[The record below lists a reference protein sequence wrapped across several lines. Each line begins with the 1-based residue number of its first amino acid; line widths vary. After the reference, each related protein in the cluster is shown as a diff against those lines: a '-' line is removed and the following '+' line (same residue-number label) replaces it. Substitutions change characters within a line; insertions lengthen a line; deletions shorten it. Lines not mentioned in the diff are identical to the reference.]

1 VGEDGQ
7 TTSKMGGGWR
17 RRAIVAA
24 VLFCALVFIFHR
36 PVLLALGRQIARH
49 YAAGENLK
57 IDFLAEGS
65 VLTNLTVRNLHVVP
79 TGSTDVESIDIDF
92 AHANYSLFGLVR
104 HGVSQFFRN
113 VEIRSARIVLNP
125 TEVPLKP
132 RGPKIQKRITLPS
145 IFPDRVH
152 LSDVSLIVR
161 NKPHDF
167 VLEHVDLDLN
177 PRTPGQLRI
186 ANLQLPTSQA
196 WSKIAA
202 QTSYADKNLLLRDL
216 VLNDQE
222 RIRSLNI
229 DASKIESNILSFQ
242 LDAVIGAGTI
252 STSITLSETESSL
265 KTKLH
270 LLAENVAAE
279 ALNKYLTL
287 PENFMSGAIERVI
300 VDGTGVLGT
309 PRTWNGTLSARINN
323 FREQEIAFD
332 RGALDVAARD
342 GTATLRSADFVQGQN
357 EFHFRG
363 SAKLPENPKE
373 FGRSPAML
381 EVAAKVPD
389 LRELTARTAEPLTG
403 SATMSGKI
411 DIRDGKL
418 TANLEASAAEVIFK
432 DGKIDKLHATVKATK
447 TMPPPHVVKPWF
459 AGLRSEILV
468 NGSDIRYRDYVFDSL
483 EGSLSGTDDLL
494 NIDRW
499 VGRRK
504 QNELNVHGQYRLPED
519 LSKFSL
525 QPEQIVVT
533 LNAAEL
539 GDYWISDLLNKVSGP
554 LQIDGQ
560 VEWKNGVGNGQL
572 SIYGANVRMR
582 DLIFKQLSAQVS
594 IVRNVVYLNDFS
606 ANLNDQDVV
615 TANGIVDLH
624 APYHYSGKLS
634 ANISDLSK
642 LKPLLR
648 AYGNEN
654 ELAGSLVMSW
664 EGSGDAAKF
673 KNAGKLKLVLDKGRY
688 GGARSL
694 QANADATYSP
704 DGLDIPLIF
713 VRSDKMDFQA
723 IVQAKGETL
732 EITKIQL
739 DQGEAK
745 YAGGYI
751 SIPFVW
757 KNLGTDAPV
766 CPPSGKV
773 TATFQSE
780 NIDIKKLFQD
790 VGLEPPALGTVN
802 VKLDAHGTLADLNA
816 RLDVQMRDLR
826 SEKFE
831 KLEPAS
837 FDLSMQSQHDRLSI
851 SGKLQQA
858 KIQPM
863 ELTANLPFDVA
874 KIARQGKIPD
884 DTPVIAKI
892 RLPRSPVNFVRQFVP
907 EIQELDGDVALDVD
921 VIGTVA
927 KPFFTGTADMTIN
940 VARSGNTT
948 FPALKDFKARANF
961 AQDTLSIEKFS
972 GDLSG
977 GRFTLTGHATFPKL
991 TNANLDLHLKADSV
1005 LVTRNDAVTAR
1016 ADADLKVVG
1025 PLTSANVTGNV
1036 AITNSQFLKNI
1047 DLIPIGLPGRPA
1059 PQPPSSRTDFSI
1071 SQRPFRDWKFDVTIK
1086 TKDPVLIR
1094 GNLATG
1100 GATSDLHLAGTGLR
1114 PGLQGWVRLDNVE
1127 ATLPFSRMDISSG
1140 FLYFDPSDSLNPKID
1155 LHGTSIIR
1163 DYTVRVYVYGTLN
1176 APQAI
1181 FTSEPPL
1188 PQEEIISLLA
1198 TGTTREELTGNNNVL
1213 AGRAAT
1219 LLVQQLYRKVFKKG
1233 QATQSNSVFDR
1244 LDLDVGTVDPRTG
1257 QQQAT
1262 ARFKINDQF
1271 VVLGDLGVGGDYR
1284 GMVKYLIRFR

>member
-7 TTSKMGGGWR
+7 TTSGMGWGWR

-24 VLFCALVFIFHR
+24 LLFCAVLLIFHR
-36 PVLLALGRQIARH
+36 PILLSLVRQIARH
-49 YAAGENLK
+49 NAAGEHLK
-57 IDFLAEGS
+57 IDFRAEGS
-65 VLTNLTVRNLHVVP
+65 VFTNLTIRNLHVVP
-79 TGSTDVESIDIDF
+79 TGSTDVESIDVDF
-92 AHANYSLFGLVR
+92 AHADYSLVGLVR
-104 HGVSQFFRN
+104 HGMSQFFRN

-132 RGPKIQKRITLPS
+132 RAPKIQKRITLPS
-145 IFPDRVH
+145 VFPDRVH
-152 LSDVSLIVR
+152 LSDVTLIVR

-177 PRTPGQLRI
+177 PRAPGQLRI
-186 ANLQLPTSQA
+186 GNLQLPTAQA

-202 QTSYADKNLLLRDL
+202 QTSYANKNLLLRDL

-222 RIRSLNI
+222 RIRSLNV
-229 DASKIESNILSFQ
+229 DASKIGSNVLSFK
-242 LDAVIGAGTI
+242 LDGTIGGGTI
-252 STSITLSETESSL
+252 SSSITLSETASSL
-265 KTKLH
+265 KTTLH
-270 LLAENVAAE
+270 LLAENVAADV
-279 ALNKYLTL
+279 LNKYLTL
-287 PENFMSGAIERVI
+287 PENFMSGEIQRVI

-309 PRTWNGTLSARINN
+309 PRTWNGTLSARVNN
-323 FREQEIAFD
+323 FLGQEIAFD
-332 RGALDVAARD
+332 HGTLDVTARD

-357 EFHFRG
+357 EFHFQG

-373 FGRSPAML
+373 FGRSPATL
-381 EVAAKVPD
+381 EIAAKTPD

-403 SATMSGKI
+403 SAAVSGKI
-411 DIRDGKL
+411 DIVNGKIDANLDVTADAIGFADGKIEKL
-418 TANLEASAAEVIFK
+418 TAN
-432 DGKIDKLHATVKATK
+432 VKASK
-447 TMPPPHVVKPWF
+447 TMPRPDVKKAWY
-459 AGLRSEILV
+459 ADLRSAVSLDM
-468 NGSDIRYRDYVFDSL
+468 SKIRYRDYIFDSAQGTLTNADDVL
-483 EGSLSGTDDLL
+483 EVEKLTLE
-494 NIDRW
+494 
-499 VGRRK
+499 RK
-504 QNELNVHGQYRLPED
+504 QNLLSVHGRYWLPENFPRV
-519 LSKFSL
+519 LPQTAQLEF
-525 QPEQIVVT
+525 T
-533 LNAAEL
+533 LAATEMA
-539 GDYWISDLLNKVSGP
+539 DYWTAESADKVSGP
-554 LQIDGQ
+554 LQAAGQ
-560 VEWKNGVGNGQL
+560 IEWKKGIGNGQW
-572 SIYGANVRMR
+572 SISGANLRMR
-582 DLIFKQLSAQVS
+582 DLVFKQFNAQFS
-594 IVRNVVYLNDFS
+594 IFNNVVYVNDFS
-606 ANLNDQDVV
+606 ANLNEQDFVGA
-615 TANGIVDLH
+615 TGIVDLR

-634 ANISDLSK
+634 ANVSDLSK
-642 LKPLLR
+642 LKPLLH

-654 ELAGSLVMSW
+654 ELAGSFVMNW

-673 KNAGKLKLVLDKGRY
+673 KNTGKLKLVFDKGRY
-688 GGARSL
+688 GSAQSL

-766 CPPSGKV
+766 LPPSGKV
-773 TATFQSE
+773 TATFQSD

-790 VGLEPPALGTVN
+790 VGLEPAASGTVN

-816 RLDVQMRDLR
+816 RLDVQMRNLR

-837 FDLSMQSQHDRLSI
+837 FDLTVQSQHDRLSI

-858 KIQPM
+858 KIQPL
-863 ELTANLPFDVA
+863 ELTANLPFDVP
-874 KIARQGKIPD
+874 KIVRQGKLPD
-884 DTPVIAKI
+884 DTPVTAKI
-892 RLPRSPVNFVRQFVP
+892 RLPRSPVNFVRQIVP
-907 EIQELDGDVALDVD
+907 EIQELDGDVAVDVD
-921 VIGTVA
+921 VLGTVA

-948 FPALKDFKARANF
+948 FPALKDFKARLSF

-1005 LVTRNDAVTAR
+1005 LVTRNDAITAR

-1036 AITNSQFLKNI
+1036 AMTNSQFLKNI

-1127 ATLPFSRMDISSG
+1127 ATLPFSRMEISSG

-1213 AGRAAT
+1213 AGRAAM

-1233 QATQSNSVFDR
+1233 QATQSNSVFNR